1 MQTVSSGLHYQFQC
15 HVLKA
20 LFFITIALKLS
31 YFRKK
36 CKIFKRW
43 GISPQTP
50 CLRRRGAESRTW
62 ARGQL
67 KHGWAPSRAQ
77 IWCDGHL
84 KLDGP
89 PVFVM
94 SKTDGENAAV
104 WSQIWCD
111 FQKKKKGLHRNFDC
125 FSGRNQVIS
134 KKKGFSPKF
143 WLLGLPLQFRWPF
156 YYSMQFGWPP
166 SRANGPPEHHGP
178 QGHSPPCPPPL
189 RGPAPASGGF
199 VPRPPIASGSWE
211 IRLQT
216 PKTTPSIANFWL
228 RTWHLSTVNNYMT
241 FRSFCF
247 EQFFLHRSVTN
258 FIMLTIDVCL
268 IVFCLKSFTCVTHFI
283 ALIPSCYIALSYLFA
298 RE

>member
-1 MQTVSSGLHYQFQC
+1 ML
-15 HVLKA
+15 
-20 LFFITIALKLS
+20 LF
-31 YFRKK
+31 
-36 CKIFKRW
+36 
-43 GISPQTP
+43 
-50 CLRRRGAESRTW
+50 
-62 ARGQL
+62 
-67 KHGWAPSRAQ
+67 
-77 IWCDGHL
+77 
-84 KLDGP
+84 GP
-89 PVFVM
+89 
-94 SKTDGENAAV
+94 KYD
-104 WSQIWCD
+104 
-111 FQKKKKGLHRNFDC
+111 
-125 FSGRNQVIS
+125 VIS
-134 KKKGFSPKF
+134 KKKRVFTEILTVRSYPCDFDG
-143 WLLGLPLQFRWPF
+143 PF
-156 YYSMQFGWPP
+156 ITQC
-166 SRANGPPEHHGP
+166 NLDGPPLELMGP
-178 QGHSPPCPPPL
+178 LNTMGPGVIVPPCPPPL
-189 RGPAPASGGF
+189 RGPALASGGF